1 MKKKSKII
9 LAVLLILIIF
19 SVIPWEDAFNPK
31 FKIGIVEINEPILR
45 SQGII
50 KKLDYFIKDPSI
62 KGIILRLETPG
73 GGVAASQEI
82 YEKVKNISESKS
94 IPIIASMGDVA
105 ASGGYYIAIGADTI
119 LANLGTTTG
128 SIGVIMGYPVVSN
141 LLNDLGI
148 EYESITSGKYKDS
161 GSIFRKP
168 SMEDK
173 EYFKDLINNLHNQFV
188 RTVSYE
194 RKLAISDVK
203 MLANGKVYSGE
214 QAYKLGLIDMIGT
227 FEDAIKLIRSIA
239 KSELETEIIYPPL
252 EDQTIFDFLFGQ
264 ISQKTNFFNLNSYPK
279 PQFKLYYGGR

>member
-239 KSELETEIIYPPL
+239 KSELEPEIIYPPL

>member
-9 LAVLLILIIF
+9 LAVLVILIIF
-19 SVIPWEDAFNPK
+19 SVIPWQDVFNPK
-31 FKIGIVEINEPILR
+31 LKIGIVEINEPILK
-45 SQGII
+45 SQSII

-82 YEKVKNISESKS
+82 YEKVKNISESRS

-141 LLNDLGI
+141 LLKDLGV

-161 GSIFRKP
+161 GSIFREP

-173 EYFKDLINNLHNQFV
+173 EYFKDLITNLHNQFV

-194 RKLAISDVK
+194 RKLAIEDVK
-203 MLANGKVYSGE
+203 KLANGKVYSGE

-227 FEDAIKLIRSIA
+227 FEDAIKLIRNIA
-239 KSELETEIIYPPL
+239 KSELEPEVIYPPL